1 MIPAIQS
8 KWDIWTVSCSDV
20 YHWRPVPEIPWVL
33 QTETNQIP
41 MNTDLLHRVSFFVL
55 VKCSSEHWRHN
66 GLQWSAYPVLAEQI
80 RSQQCMP
87 FQIILY
93 DVLVSHYCLS
103 YVYYHDWSF
112 KWVIELIYQLI
123 FHRNTICQKCTMFQ
137 YQCNNLHKIFY

>member
-1 MIPAIQS
+1 MSIIDGLFQRS
-8 KWDIWTVSCSDV
+8 LEYCRQRQIKFQWTLTCSIEFPSLSWWNA
-20 YHWRPVPEIPWVL
+20 H
-33 QTETNQIP
+33 Q
-41 MNTDLLHRVSFFVL
+41 NT
-55 VKCSSEHWRHN
+55 VKPGPTHWRHN